1 MGSTEII
8 CEDYIPQK
16 QTSPSSIS
24 ENSVYIWV
32 VRISLHLDALSG
44 LNHMLSKEEL
54 TRSTNYR
61 LLKDTQSFI
70 IRRGILRCLLAKYT
84 QCKPREIEF
93 ASGPNRKPVLKAA
106 GHPVYFN
113 VSHSNDL
120 ALIALAS
127 SEVGIDVEQVN
138 YDFEYYDILKNAFS
152 SNEISIIESNENPR
166 KLFFSF
172 WTRKE
177 AVLKATSK
185 GLDDHLALIP
195 CLDGK
200 QMLDTELLGNNN
212 SWIIRSFSP
221 DEFYEASI
229 AHQTGLQVKLIDFLP
244 EHLMSL

>member
-16 QTSPSSIS
+16 QTSPASIS

-61 LLKDTQSFI
+61 LLKDTQSFV
-70 IRRGILRCLLAKYT
+70 IRQGILRCLLAKYT
-84 QCKPREIEF
+84 RFKPREIEF
-93 ASGPNRKPVLKAA
+93 ATGPNRKPVLKAA

-113 VSHSNDL
+113 VSHSTDL

-152 SNEISIIESNENPR
+152 SNEISIIESNQNPR

-212 SWIIRSFSP
+212 SWTIRSFSP

-244 EHLMSL
+244 EDLISL